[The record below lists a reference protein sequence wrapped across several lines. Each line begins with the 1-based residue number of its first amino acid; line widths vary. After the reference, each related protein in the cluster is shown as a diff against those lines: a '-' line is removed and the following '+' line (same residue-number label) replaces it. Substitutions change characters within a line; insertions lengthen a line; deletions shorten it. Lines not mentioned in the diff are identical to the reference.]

1 MVIPVAL
8 GIMQQSKTRQ
18 FYTIQWLIWVVLFAL
33 NIIPT
38 FSVTPIWQSSAF
50 SAIGII
56 SYIIVFYG
64 NTEILMPRLYDR
76 NRKTLYVCIVLILL
90 VGVATARTIAMSA
103 MVKLISPERN
113 VMIRWNAIWSLLAS
127 IILVYVA
134 SVLFY
139 ISRNYFLLKQKQE
152 QLQKRQIETQLNLLK
167 AQVQPHFLFNTL
179 NNIYFVAQRE
189 SPATAALLER
199 LSLIMR
205 YFIDEAPKDRILL
218 QTELDFIKSY
228 ISLEKMRM
236 RYPLEVKIKEDGLAG
251 PLAVPPMLLIPL
263 VENVFK
269 HGIDK
274 LRKDNFIHI
283 LLSMQE
289 NRLIVTVENHWVE
302 SQKATNSQTGLR
314 NLRDRLELL
323 FGDNY
328 TLLAT
333 QESEIFHAQLNIPL

>member
-1 MVIPVAL
+1 
-8 GIMQQSKTRQ
+8 MQKSKTRQ
-18 FYTIQWLIWVVLFAL
+18 LYRTQWIIWVVLFAL
-33 NIIPT
+33 NIVPT
-38 FSVTPIWQSSAF
+38 VTVTPIWQSSLF
-50 SAIGII
+50 SAVGIA
-56 SYIIVFYG
+56 SYIITFYG
-64 NTEILMPRLYDR
+64 NTEILMPRLYDK
-76 NRKTLYVCIVLILL
+76 NRKTIYILVVIVLL

-103 MVKLISPERN
+103 MSRMIYPERN
-113 VMIRWNAIWSLLAS
+113 VMIRWMGIWSLLAS
-127 IILVYVA
+127 IILVYIA

-139 ISRNYFLLKQKQE
+139 ISRNYFQLKQKQE

-236 RYPLEVKIKEDGLAG
+236 RYPLDVKIEEEQLTG
-251 PLAVPPMLLIPL
+251 PLTVPPMLLIPL

-274 LRKDNFIHI
+274 LRKDNFIHMT
-283 LLSMQE
+283 LSMQQ
-289 NRLIVTVENHWVE
+289 NRLIMTVKNHAVDSIE
-302 SQKATNSQTGLR
+302 KTNKSQTGLR
-314 NLRDRLELL
+314 NLRERLELL
-323 FGDNY
+323 FGNNY
-328 TLLAT
+328 TLQAKRTLPAA
-333 QESEIFHAQLNIPL
+333 QEVEIFHAQLNIPL

>member
-1 MVIPVAL
+1 MH
-8 GIMQQSKTRQ
+8 QSKTRQ
-18 FYTIQWLIWVVLFAL
+18 FYKIQWIIWIVLFAL
-33 NIIPT
+33 NIVPT
-38 FSVTPIWQSSAF
+38 ISLTPIWQSSAF
-50 SAIGII
+50 SAIGIA

-64 NTEILMPRLYDR
+64 NTEILMPRLYDK
-76 NRKTLYVCIVLILL
+76 NRKVIYICIVIILL
-90 VGVATARTIAMSA
+90 VGVATARTVAMSA
-103 MVKLISPERN
+103 LAKMISPERN

-127 IILVYVA
+127 IILVYVG

-205 YFIDEAPKDRILL
+205 YFIDEAPKDNILL

-228 ISLEKMRM
+228 IALEKMRM
-236 RYPLEVKIKEDGLAG
+236 RYPLEVSIAEEQLAG
-251 PLAVPPMLLIPL
+251 TLTVPPMLLIPL

-274 LRKDNFIHI
+274 LRKDNFIH
-283 LLSMQE
+283 LSLSMQQ
-289 NRLIVTVENHWVE
+289 NQLIMTVKNHWADLPE
-302 SQKATNSQTGLR
+302 KANKSQTGLR
-314 NLRDRLELL
+314 NLRDRLDLL

-328 TLLAT
+328 TLQAT
-333 QESEIFHAQLNIPL
+333 REGEIFHAQLNIPL

>member
-1 MVIPVAL
+1 
-8 GIMQQSKTRQ
+8 MQKSKTRQ
-18 FYTIQWLIWVVLFAL
+18 LYRTQWIIWVVLFAL
-33 NIIPT
+33 NIVPT
-38 FSVTPIWQSSAF
+38 VTVTPIWQSSLF
-50 SAIGII
+50 SAVGIA
-56 SYIIVFYG
+56 SYIITFYG
-64 NTEILMPRLYDR
+64 NTEILMPRLYDK
-76 NRKTLYVCIVLILL
+76 NRKTTYILVVIVLL

-103 MVKLISPERN
+103 MSRMIYPERN
-113 VMIRWNAIWSLLAS
+113 VMIRWMGIWSLLAS
-127 IILVYVA
+127 IILVYIA

-139 ISRNYFLLKQKQE
+139 ISRNYFQLKQKQE

-236 RYPLEVKIKEDGLAG
+236 RYPLEVKIEEEQLTG
-251 PLAVPPMLLIPL
+251 PLTVPPMLLIPL

-274 LRKDNFIHI
+274 LRKDNFIHMT
-283 LLSMQE
+283 LSMQQ
-289 NRLIVTVENHWVE
+289 NRLIMTVKNHAVDSPE
-302 SQKATNSQTGLR
+302 KANKSQTGLR
-314 NLRDRLELL
+314 NLRERLELL

-328 TLLAT
+328 TLQAKRTLPAAR
-333 QESEIFHAQLNIPL
+333 EVEIFHAQLNIPL